1 MEEFVTRRS
10 KRGKVIVAASVHLQ
24 AEGWEAEGVFVRK
37 APRQCEGFTMGR
49 SKASSQSGT
58 QYTPYSTFRE
68 MYRFVNCS
76 VEPNRRSRPSENDA
90 GCNYVRIA

>member
-37 APRQCEGFTMGR
+37 APRQCEDSQWEDR
-49 SKASSQSGT
+49 KQAASQE
-58 QYTPYSTFRE
+58 R
-68 MYRFVNCS
+68 NIL
-76 VEPNRRSRPSENDA
+76 RRA
-90 GCNYVRIA
+90 F